1 MYRLGKF
8 QAIGVLLGARNNR
21 FGNHWHVE
29 ADWIWGLQWGIKD
42 KSEFHWHDGYV
53 QTLQFQY
60 FTSDGSTPL
69 IQMHIWFWDSSFQ
82 TWGSFVITVPVS
94 LTSIKQ
100 TSKFKS
106 QKSNHTVH
114 FFCDHLPHSASG
126 PTGVTTLMIPELIV
140 LCPLYYWLIIQLLPV
155 AGKCK
160 FLLLGT
166 CVRHAA
172 QSFGMRPPA

>member
-106 QKSNHTVH
+106 QKSNHTAPFLRSSPSLCLRSPWSNH
-114 FFCDHLPHSASG
+114 PHESRAY
-126 PTGVTTLMIPELIV
+126 
-140 LCPLYYWLIIQLLPV
+140 CPVPP
-155 AGKCK
+155 
-160 FLLLGT
+160 LLLVDNSAT
-166 CVRHAA
+166 SSCR
-172 QSFGMRPPA
+172 